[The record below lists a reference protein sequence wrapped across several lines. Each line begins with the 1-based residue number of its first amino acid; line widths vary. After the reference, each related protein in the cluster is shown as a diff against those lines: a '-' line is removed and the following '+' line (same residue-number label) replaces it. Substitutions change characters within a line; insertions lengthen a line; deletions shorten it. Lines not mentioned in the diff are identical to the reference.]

1 MQLFS
6 VVISLDSA
14 LKKDE
19 VYYPQVFLEECKY
32 IEKEKKWFDIIF
44 YDLGK
49 CSDSDYSDVLV
60 VVSLLFHLNE
70 TNRLFAPLNHI
81 IIIIYS

>member
-1 MQLFS
+1 MPLFS

-19 VYYPQVFLEECKY
+19 VYYPQVFLEEWKY
-32 IEKEKKWFDIIF
+32 IEKEKKWLDIIF

-49 CSDSDYSDVLV
+49 CSDSDYSDVVVV

-70 TNRLFAPLNHI
+70 TKFSDS
-81 IIIIYS
+81 YSNNW